1 MEEFFEVRKQCSPQP
16 VMVARFMRLED
27 ALRFVL
33 RNRSTGRFEIILPDG
48 QPFTGAVQSGATHED
63 PELEGVPQSER
74 PTNPSFAAVRPG
86 EEN

>member
-33 RNRSTGRFEIILPDG
+33 RNRSSGRFEIILPDG
-48 QPFTGAVQSGATHED
+48 QPFSGAVGSALTHED
-63 PELEGVPQSER
+63 PEPESVPRSER
-74 PTNPSFAAVRPG
+74 PTRPRFAAVCPD